1 MKQIYYMLVVTLLS
15 ATVLMA
21 GGIDKVVM
29 KVEKAAMG
37 AVRTVGTTS
46 KITGY
51 INRIDFTF
59 GNSTSTVD
67 AVLTSSN
74 VLTGLETTYV
84 TLADVATNVS
94 YQLTNYVQR
103 LCVLEEAFTMNATNA
118 AYTNQSV
125 QCTVIYERP

>member
-1 MKQIYYMLVVTLLS
+1 MKQICYMLIVALS
-15 ATVLMA
+15 ATMLMA

-37 AVRTVGTTS
+37 SVRTVDTTS

-51 INRIDFTF
+51 INRIDFAF

-67 AVLTSSN
+67 IALTSSN
-74 VLTGLETTYV
+74 VFTGLGTTYI
-84 TLADVATNVS
+84 TLTDVATNVS

-125 QCTVIYERP
+125 QCTVIYFRP